1 MDSGVPQ
8 AFTPPHDVGDGGVFL
23 PGNQLGAHQ
32 VRPSLSPLR
41 VEIGATS
48 PVGQTLW
55 LPIGVTGVGYLPVMA
70 PPLIQSYQDF
80 SPQIDSTAFVHPA
93 AVLIGEVF
101 IGARANIWPGVVLRG
116 DQGAI
121 HIGAETNLQ
130 DGTIA
135 HATGGLSTTQIGA
148 KVTVGHRVLLHGCI
162 VEDRCLIGMGAILMD
177 NCRIG
182 SEALIG
188 AGALVPPGK
197 IIPPRSLVLRSPG
210 VVVRTLSDE
219 DVERLVMHGH
229 REYLKLAAEYMEQR

>member
-1 MDSGVPQ
+1 MLTASSVAASVCAVLEGISLVSQ
-8 AFTPPHDVGDGGVFL
+8 KR
-23 PGNQLGAHQ
+23 
-32 VRPSLSPLR
+32 RP
-41 VEIGATS
+41 
-48 PVGQTLW
+48 
-55 LPIGVTGVGYLPVMA
+55 PIGLTGVGYLPAMA
-70 PPLIQSYQDF
+70 TPLVQPYRDF
-80 SPQIDSTAFVHPA
+80 SPQIDPTAFVHPSA
-93 AVLIGEVF
+93 ILIGEVF
-101 IGARANIWPGVVLRG
+101 IGARVNIWPGVVLRG

-121 HIGAETNLQ
+121 NIGAETNLQ

-197 IIPPRSLVLRSPG
+197 IIPPRSLVLGSPG